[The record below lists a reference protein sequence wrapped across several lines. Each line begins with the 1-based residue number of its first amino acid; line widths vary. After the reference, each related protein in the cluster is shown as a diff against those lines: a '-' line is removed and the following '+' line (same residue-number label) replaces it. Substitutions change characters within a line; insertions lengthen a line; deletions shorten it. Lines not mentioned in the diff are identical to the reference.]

1 MTTTT
6 ESETMAHHQT
16 MVTKMA
22 DRYARAFRMVD
33 RDDLIQE
40 GMVALLAAARN
51 YDRNRGASL
60 STYAWPRVKQSMRR
74 HIGLNPL
81 THKLEP
87 KDRHMRL
94 DVPFRQDDDRTLL
107 DVLGTSATQEE
118 SRMAT
123 ENRKAIIDALDC
135 LNEKERAAVVGRF
148 FDERVMADI
157 ASDLG
162 LTRQRVEQLEKVALG
177 KLRARLLGWHRMA
190 A

>member
-1 MTTTT
+1 
-6 ESETMAHHQT
+6 
-16 MVTKMA
+16 
-22 DRYARAFRMVD
+22 
-33 RDDLIQE
+33 
-40 GMVALLAAARN
+40 
-51 YDRNRGASL
+51 
-60 STYAWPRVKQSMRR
+60 
-74 HIGLNPL
+74 
-81 THKLEP
+81 
-87 KDRHMRL
+87 
-94 DVPFRQDDDRTLL
+94 
-107 DVLGTSATQEE
+107 
-118 SRMAT
+118 MAT